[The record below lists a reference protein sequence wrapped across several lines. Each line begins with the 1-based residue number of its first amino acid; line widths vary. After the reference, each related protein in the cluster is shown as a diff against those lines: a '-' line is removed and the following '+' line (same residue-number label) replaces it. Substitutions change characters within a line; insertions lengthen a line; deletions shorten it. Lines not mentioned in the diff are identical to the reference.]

1 PASEASEGAVTAVA
15 NEKSLDGDELPHDVW
30 DGDLAALRLRR
41 DAGCDDNG
49 SAEQIA
55 APARVVFLDRLAGV
69 EADTNADIAVPDR
82 PLDSDGA
89 LERPRRG
96 AERGHETVAH
106 RLDLASPLRLPRLP

>member
-1 PASEASEGAVTAVA
+1 
-15 NEKSLDGDELPHDVW
+15 
-30 DGDLAALRLRR
+30 LRLRR
-41 DAGCDDNG
+41 DAGCDDNS

-106 RLDLASPLRLPRLP
+106 RLDLASPVRLQRLTRDPLVFAQHIARCGVAQTVRKRG